1 MPLIY
6 ILYTY
11 KRYKYF
17 IKDFLDVFYMSFN
30 YDYFKLDAHSTLR
43 IYLLLLLLNVLGI
56 IILSRLYS
64 DIQAVIMIIIYI
76 SCLTGVFILYIIQK
90 NEQFMLRSLK

>member
-1 MPLIY
+1 
-6 ILYTY
+6 
-11 KRYKYF
+11 
-17 IKDFLDVFYMSFN
+17 MSFN
-30 YDYFKLDAHSTLR
+30 YDYFKLDAQSTLR

-56 IILSRLYS
+56 IILSSLYS